1 MTVIDVV
8 QKWLETDCV
17 TVCHIASLCG
27 CAVVTLRQLERQLE
41 REKEKSNVELT
52 AAHAVHQDE
61 VEKLVKQLQTLHS
74 DNNLLMVCSLQ
85 LHVMILWGD
94 HKLFCFWRNVTYT
107 SLFLRSVKKV
117 AAVSESLVLG
127 HCV

>member
-8 QKWLETDCV
+8 KKWLETDCV

-41 REKEKSNVELT
+41 REKEKSNMELT

-85 LHVMILWGD
+85 WHVDAMGWPQTVLFLKKCDLHVTFSSI
-94 HKLFCFWRNVTYT
+94 
-107 SLFLRSVKKV
+107 S
-117 AAVSESLVLG
+117 
-127 HCV
+127 